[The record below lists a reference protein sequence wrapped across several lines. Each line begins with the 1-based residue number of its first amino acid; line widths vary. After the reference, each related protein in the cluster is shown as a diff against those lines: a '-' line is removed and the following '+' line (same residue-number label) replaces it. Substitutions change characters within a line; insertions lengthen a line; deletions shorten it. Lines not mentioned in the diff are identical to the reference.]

1 MESNIA
7 ENVILVDWLSFTSK
21 KHSPEELIA
30 ALGLGHLTF
39 TELDTGIN
47 GYNCRLYF
55 DHIHVCYNGGNNDH
69 GGMGVNVFMS
79 GQGCRVFESNTTL
92 KNKWMDLFHFIFA
105 NKLNICRLDV
115 AYDDH
120 SGLLDIKRVCA
131 DTFNHLYISPFRT
144 DSVTASHNKDGIES
158 LSATVGSMK
167 GKILVRIYDKAA
179 ERGFTDGRHWVRV
192 ETQARDERA
201 AAFAEALFK
210 SDLPIGEVYAGV
222 LLNYLRYVVPDETD
236 SNRSRWATAD
246 YWYEFL
252 GDVSRIR
259 LFTSP
264 GMEYN
269 EQACA
274 RYVFEMAGNAVD
286 ACIQMYGPVEFM
298 RMLHDRPCAPNPKY
312 LRIIEEHRAEK
323 CRRKI
328 DALAKK
334 FPGLI
339 KFVTHDDDAEAP
351 DAEDLSV

>member
-1 MESNIA
+1 MKSNID
-7 ENVILVDWLSFTSK
+7 ENVILFDWLSFTSK
-21 KHSPEELIA
+21 QHTPQELIS
-30 ALGLGHLTF
+30 ALGLSHLPF
-39 TELDTGIN
+39 TELDTGVN

-55 DHIHVCYNGGNNDH
+55 DHIHVCYNGGNEDH

-105 NKLNICRLDV
+105 NNLNICRLDV
-115 AYDDH
+115 AYNDH
-120 SGLLDIKRVCA
+120 TGLLDIKRVCA

-144 DSVTASHNKDGIES
+144 DSVTATHNKYGIEA

-179 ERGFTDGRHWVRV
+179 ERGYTDGRHWVRV
-192 ETQARDERA
+192 ETQARDDRA
-201 AAFAEALFK
+201 AAFAEAIFK
-210 SDLPIGEVYAGV
+210 SGLPIGEVYAGV

-236 SNRSRWATAD
+236 SNRSRWTTAD
-246 YWYEFL
+246 YWYNFL

-298 RMLHDRPCAPNPKY
+298 RMLRDRPCAPNPKY
-312 LRIIEEHRAEK
+312 LRIVEEHKAEK
-323 CRRKI
+323 CMRKI
-328 DALAKK
+328 TGLAAK

-339 KFVTHDDDAEAP
+339 ECVTHDDDPGSSDPE
-351 DAEDLSV
+351 L